1 MPNKTQ
7 SKSKIELTK
16 LLKEEILKTDKQED
30 NMNDLKQLLKESLA
44 DLNETIVEE
53 DSNKEFL

>member
-30 NMNDLKQLLKESLA
+30 NMNALKQVLKSPCL
-44 DLNETIVEE
+44 I
-53 DSNKEFL
+53 